1 MSVINSLEK
10 FVKDDKV
17 SKDVKEAFYL
27 YEKIKSSIG
36 VDDIYEDIK
45 EWVADVYKIH
55 NIKIIISNNDGSDL
69 IFHNGKEYDLDNEL
83 SLNFDIDININSS
96 IMFSF
101 LCDNEEHY
109 KEVSQRYIY
118 LNTIFYII
126 TPLINTTFLEE
137 KVRDTSVK
145 DNTTGLYNRKY
156 LLEHLEKM
164 LPLARREQKNV
175 AFLMI
180 GIDHFKAV
188 IDEFDYDIGDKV
200 LIKLAGTLQDAIRTS
215 DIVVRLDG
223 DEFLVV
229 LANVQDKNKAL
240 MVGEKIIENFGI
252 CEVDVNSYSGQ
263 TLKKT
268 ICVGISMYP
277 DDSTSIDQILKN
289 ADISLYEARNKGR
302 GQILVFSKEQESSI
316 DLF

>member
-1 MSVINSLEK
+1 MSIVNSLEN
-10 FVKDDKV
+10 FVKEDKV
-17 SKDVKEAFYL
+17 SEDVKEAFYL
-27 YEKIKSSIG
+27 YEKIKNSSE
-36 VDDIYEDIK
+36 VEFIYEDIK
-45 EWVADVYKIH
+45 DWVASVYKIN
-55 NIKIIISNNDGSDL
+55 NIKIVITKRDGSDL
-69 IFHNGKEYDLDNEL
+69 IFHNGKEYNIDSEYT
-83 SLNFDIDININSS
+83 LNFSIDINSDSS

-109 KEVSQRYIY
+109 KEIEQRYIY

-137 KVRDTSVK
+137 KVKDTAVK
-145 DNTTGLYNRKY
+145 DSITGLYNRKY

-175 AFLMI
+175 AFLMV

-188 IDEFDYDIGDKV
+188 IDEFDYEIGDMV
-200 LIKLAGTLQDAIRTS
+200 LIKLAETLQEAIRTS
-215 DIVVRLDG
+215 DIVVRLDA

-229 LANVQDKNKAL
+229 LANIQDNNSAT
-240 MVGEKIIENFGI
+240 MVAQKLIENFGK
-252 CEVDVNSYSGQ
+252 CEVDVNSYTGQ

-289 ADISLYEARNKGR
+289 ADVSLYEARNKGR
-302 GQILVFSKEQESSI
+302 SQVLVFSKEQESSI